1 MRRGCIFCLSLCLIP
16 FWSQARASVPADMD
30 IITSEQVLT
39 LDEAMLIA
47 EQNSPT
53 MRKVWLSRERS
64 RQSLVAQKASTKAQ
78 LSLNLDPFKYS
89 NSVNFD
95 DYYSR
100 WYNYDFLG
108 SSGSLS
114 ISQPIVATNTTLQL
128 SNVFGWQQTTSAY
141 QGTSTDSH
149 SFKNDLYLSVRQPLF
164 TYNSQKMTLK
174 QLEME
179 VEEAEIY
186 FALSRLS
193 LERTVTNLF
202 YSVYMAQL
210 QLSIS
215 EEELKNTRQSR
226 DMIADKVEMGM
237 AADMEIYQADLN
249 LSSAQSGV
257 RNRKVSLENAKIDF
271 KRYIGIELNTPITVT
286 ASIEIND
293 TLQIDEPL
301 SVQRGLA
308 NRMELRER
316 EISLEYQKDYLIQ
329 VKDYNDFDASLSLSI
344 GITGNNE
351 TFRNVYDKPSKSP
364 SVGISLNIPIYDW
377 GERKA
382 RIKAQE
388 ASLQS
393 SRIDLESEQTDIQV
407 EIGEICRNI
416 GNYKSQIEIERQN
429 RSNAELAYDISLE
442 KYANGDLTAMDLN
455 LYQTQLSNRR
465 IALLQAQ
472 INYKL
477 ALLNLKI
484 ATLYDVENQRQVIT
498 VNANEIASTIQK

>member
-1 MRRGCIFCLSLCLIP
+1 MRMRRECIFWLSLCLTS
-16 FWSQARASVPADMD
+16 FWSQARAAVPAVMD
-30 IITSEQVLT
+30 SITSEQVLT

-64 RQSLVAQKASTKAQ
+64 RQSLVAQKASTKAR

-128 SNVFGWQQTTSAY
+128 SNVFGWQQTTSAN
-141 QGTSTDSH
+141 QGISTDSH
-149 SFKNDLYLSVRQPLF
+149 SFMNDLYLSVRQPLF

-249 LSSAQSGV
+249 LASAQSGV

-271 KRYIGIELNTPITVT
+271 KRYIGMELNTPITVT

-329 VKDYNDFDASLSLSI
+329 VKDYNDFDASVSLSI

-351 TFRNVYDKPSKSP
+351 TFRNIYDKPSKSP

-484 ATLYDVENQRQVIT
+484 ATLYDVENQRPVLA
-498 VNANEIASTIQK
+498 VNSNEIARL